1 MERVREYFQEAL
13 QESPDRIS
21 PKLVSAKK
29 NGVMYYTVLYKKWVL
44 RKGIGIYIDQKEFE
58 ELPRMMNI
66 VDGSGSLA
74 PFANEYDERSRMD
87 MIAYLKSAKAKYQ
100 KMLRDL
106 KELEDKE
113 PAKIQYNFAKFAK

>member
-1 MERVREYFQEAL
+1 MDKVREYFKEAL

-29 NGVMYYTVLYKKWVL
+29 NGVMYYTVLYEKWVL
-44 RKGIGIYIDQKEFE
+44 RKGEGIYIDMKEFE
-58 ELPRMMNI
+58 ELPQMMNI
-66 VDGSGSLA
+66 VDANGDLA
-74 PFANEYDERSRMD
+74 PFAIEYDDRSRMD
-87 MIAYLKSAKAKYQ
+87 MIAYLKSAQAKYQ

-106 KELEDKE
+106 KKLEDKE